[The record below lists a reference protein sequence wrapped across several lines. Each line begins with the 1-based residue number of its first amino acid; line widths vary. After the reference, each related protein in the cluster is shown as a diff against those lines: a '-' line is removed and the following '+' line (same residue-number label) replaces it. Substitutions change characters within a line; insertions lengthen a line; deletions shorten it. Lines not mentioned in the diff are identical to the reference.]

1 MNMRIAAPA
10 LAAGALFA
18 MLTGV
23 TTWAAD
29 SKDAPPPPVATEPQT
44 TSASY
49 GDWILNCV
57 RSQDGAR
64 VCEIVQS
71 FQIQGQQGP
80 FARLAIGHA
89 GTKEPLR
96 ATFDVAPNIS
106 FPSTVKL
113 GLDDKDTQPVE
124 LSWKKCVPGAG
135 CFADGEI
142 KDDILKRW
150 KAQTGNGRITMKD
163 STGHDVAVPFS
174 FRGLPQ
180 ALDGLAKS

>member
-1 MNMRIAAPA
+1 MKMRIAA
-10 LAAGALFA
+10 LAIGALFA
-18 MLTGV
+18 VLTGA
-23 TTWAAD
+23 TAWAAD
-29 SKDAPPPPVATEPQT
+29 KDAAPPPVSTDPQT

-57 RSQDGAR
+57 RSQDGSSR
-64 VCEIVQS
+64 VCEIVQT

-80 FARLAIGHA
+80 FARLAIGHVGA
-89 GTKEPLR
+89 KDPLR

-113 GLDDKDTQPVE
+113 ALDDKDTQPVE
-124 LSWKKCVPGAG
+124 LTWKKCVPGAG
-135 CFADGEI
+135 CFADADLKE
-142 KDDILKRW
+142 DVLKRW